1 VKRVCLVCV
10 PYATPLRAILRHC
23 GIANHYIGLF
33 FGFAYG
39 MGGLGAALL
48 GVMADRTGI
57 EYVYNAIAYL
67 PLLGVVAAFLPRCQ
81 KPVSASA

>member
-1 VKRVCLVCV
+1 
-10 PYATPLRAILRHC
+10 
-23 GIANHYIGLF
+23 
-33 FGFAYG
+33 

-67 PLLGVVAAFLPRCQ
+67 PLLGVVAAFLPRSQ